1 MRTKADSDIQGVR
14 IFAFE
19 IGNNRYSERNSRY
32 SERKIDYSESNI
44 SINILNI

>member
-19 IGNNRYSERNSRY
+19 IGNNRYSESNGAFA
-32 SERKIDYSESNI
+32 SEQ
-44 SINILNI
+44 

>member
-32 SERKIDYSESNI
+32 SERKSDYSESN
-44 SINILNI
+44 SAFASEQ

>member
-32 SERKIDYSESNI
+32 SERKSDYSESNGAFA
-44 SINILNI
+44 SEQ